1 MEGHAHPPVV
11 VVNRVASRVADS
23 SRRDRLVESVV
34 AAVVARTGQTPIV
47 VDASPEAA
55 REALS
60 LAGAEATPLVVVI
73 GGDGTIREAA
83 SALAG
88 AGVPMAIVPAGTGNV
103 FAAALGIPRRASDAV
118 RLIAEGR
125 PVAVDLGNAAWGG
138 IVDGRQLAP
147 EGSMAFAVACGI
159 GFDARVMSTASTELK
174 RRLGFFAY
182 VVATL
187 REATR
192 LRQVA
197 FRIEADGEVH
207 EVNGLVVLVAN
218 CGQLIPGLIGPRHPI
233 DPTDGL
239 LDVIVITGTGIASGL
254 AGSAETLVAAGPP
267 PHRRTNSLRFH
278 ARRIR
283 LTVDQPEPLQVD
295 GDPAEA
301 DWLEA
306 RIVPGAASV
315 LRP

>member
-1 MEGHAHPPVV
+1 MEGHAHPPIV
-11 VVNRVASRVADS
+11 VVNPVASRVSES

-34 AAVVARTGQTPIV
+34 AAVEARTGETPIV
-47 VDASPEAA
+47 VAASPEAA
-55 REALS
+55 REALA
-60 LAGAEATPLVVVI
+60 LAGAGAAPLVVVV

-83 SALAG
+83 SVLAG
-88 AGVPMAIVPAGTGNV
+88 TSVPMAIVPAGTGNV
-103 FAAALGIPRRASDAV
+103 FAAALGIPRGAVDAI
-118 RLIAEGR
+118 RLIGEGR
-125 PVAVDLGNAAWGG
+125 PVAVDLGSATWGG
-138 IVDGRQLAP
+138 IVAGRQLDP

-197 FRIEADGEVH
+197 FRIEADDEVH

-239 LDVIVITGTGIASGL
+239 LDVIVVTARGIPGGLVGAAESLL
-254 AGSAETLVAAGPP
+254 AGGT
-267 PHRRTNSLRFH
+267 PHRLPRSLRVK
-278 ARRIR
+278 ASRVR
-283 LTVDQPEPLQVD
+283 VVAEPREPVQID
-295 GDPAEA
+295 GDAYEA

-306 RIVPGAASV
+306 AVQPGAITI